1 MARVTLRRNY
11 KADVIVTAAVNIAI
25 SRPMAMFT
33 ALRRKHSYIPLKRYI
48 YGIRRKHSQI
58 SLYGYV
64 YGIQSKMKRKIRFRG
79 IHSNEYNIY
88 KKQRGLTYCFLVNLL
103 LKETRNLSWK
113 IKNWYLFGYKNTVI
127 EFFRLNLEEYNV
139 GMWNTYNNK
148 VDITSALFID
158 FT

>member
-25 SRPMAMFT
+25 SRHMAMFT
-33 ALRRKHSYIPLKRYI
+33 ALRRKRSYIALERYI

-79 IHSNEYNIY
+79 IHSNETAY
-88 KKQRGLTYCFLVNLL
+88 
-103 LKETRNLSWK
+103 
-113 IKNWYLFGYKNTVI
+113 IKS
-127 EFFRLNLEEYNV
+127 NV
-139 GMWNTYNNK
+139 
-148 VDITSALFID
+148 V
-158 FT
+158 